1 MLHMGCQGS
10 EGIHNLGV
18 ALGDGDIRD
27 LAKDSARSLSI
38 CLCNGQDRVKHR
50 EGGGPGGKGG
60 SYGKGGAGVGP
71 NENCQVPTRGFPS
84 RMSY

>member
-38 CLCNGQDRVKHR
+38 CLCNGQDRVKHLR
-50 EGGGPGGKGG
+50 EGGGPG
-60 SYGKGGAGVGP
+60 GKGGAGVGP
-71 NENCQVPTRGFPS
+71 NENCQVPTRGAG
-84 RMSY
+84 R

>member
-1 MLHMGCQGS
+1 MSALPARVVV
-10 EGIHNLGV
+10 IHNKIIKG
-18 ALGDGDIRD
+18 IRD

-38 CLCNGQDRVKHR
+38 CLCNGQGRVKHLR
-50 EGGGPGGKGG
+50 EGGGPG
-60 SYGKGGAGVGP
+60 GKGGAGVGP